1 MAATRVAEGVQPM
14 AIQVRGNQ
22 GVSITGDPHAA
33 TGLTARLQ
41 RSRGETSIPTLLLT
55 FSALSVDGG
64 LVYFS
69 VSVAMGEAFTSVSAL
84 AIGDDGITTT
94 HLTG

>member
-1 MAATRVAEGVQPM
+1 MATLA
-14 AIQVRGNQ
+14 RGNR
-22 GVSITGDPHAA
+22 GVRITGDPHAA

-55 FSALSVDGG
+55 FSGVSADGG
-64 LVYFS
+64 MVYFS

-94 HLTG
+94 HQKD